1 MRQIAVFEGLIVDE
15 KDQLVQV
22 TYIGDIPHYVV
33 DDEGF
38 LRHIPSEK
46 VDRPILALMEEN
58 VLENKEAVIQ
68 GMLQFMGK
76 DDLFTKAAV
85 EAAINQMGENMEKFL
100 EIGMPAETRN
110 WLGMMGF
117 KVVID
122 VHGDVL
128 NVNLP
133 SGVDYDE

>member
-1 MRQIAVFEGLIVDE
+1 MRQIAIFEGLIVDE
-15 KDQLVQV
+15 KDQPVQV
-22 TYIGDIPHYVV
+22 TYVGNAPHYVV
-33 DDEGF
+33 NDDGF
-38 LRHIPSEK
+38 LRHIPAEK

-85 EAAINQMGENMEKFL
+85 EASINQMGENMEKFM
-100 EIGMPAETRN
+100 EVGMPAETRS

-117 KVVID
+117 KVIVD
-122 VHGDVL
+122 VHGDIVS
-128 NVNLP
+128 VNLP
-133 SGVDYDE
+133 SNTDYDE